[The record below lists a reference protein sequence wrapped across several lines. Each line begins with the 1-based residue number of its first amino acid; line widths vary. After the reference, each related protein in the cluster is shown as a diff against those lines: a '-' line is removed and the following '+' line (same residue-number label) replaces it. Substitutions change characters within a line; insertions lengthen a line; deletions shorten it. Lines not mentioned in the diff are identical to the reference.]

1 MALELVAG
9 PFQIKTLAG
18 AVITDVIVSTLNSFF
33 DDNLGLCMYRDADHG
48 VYIIQLDGTICLRGL
63 MTNSLGV
70 FIIDLQ
76 SQDSFIA
83 PNGIGGYGQVQKSS
97 MTVSRILILPEPPS
111 LAHVR
116 TFDRYLYITVPRIEF
131 KPLSGVGS
139 WTMEAALTYTEAATS
154 IVSAFRTADKNVI
167 GIAYNTGE
175 IVFYDHINKVQL
187 AKHSYTEPCVQLQY
201 SRRHDVYIVVKAN
214 KTVVIYSN
222 EVRPSSLSSVVA
234 VTPLT
239 KGHISTIRTR
249 LLGNKNEPCVGEL
262 IDWSITG
269 AILKDAQS
277 TTDANGYAL
286 NACIVA
292 PTATVSDPIVV
303 TAQVAF

>member
-18 AVITDVIVSTLNSFF
+18 AVITDIVVSTLNSFF

-48 VYIIQLDGTICLRGL
+48 VYIIQLDGTMCLRGL
-63 MTNSLGV
+63 MTGTLGV

-76 SQDSFIA
+76 NQDSFIT

-97 MTVSRILILPEPPS
+97 MTVSRTPIAPACPD

-116 TFDRYLYITVPRIEF
+116 TFDRYLYITMPRVEF

-139 WTMEAALTYTEAATS
+139 WTMEASLTYTEAATS
-154 IVSAFRTADKNVI
+154 IISAFRTADKNVI

-201 SRRHDVYIVVKAN
+201 SRRHDVYIVVKAD

-222 EVRPSSLSSVVA
+222 EVRPSSLSA
-234 VTPLT
+234 VEAITPLT
-239 KGHISTIRTR
+239 KGHTSIVRTR
-249 LLGNKNEPCVGEL
+249 LLGNKSEPCVGEL

-269 AILKDAQS
+269 AVLKDVQS
-277 TTDANGYAL
+277 TTDTNGYAV
-286 NACIVA
+286 NTCVVT
-292 PTATVSDPIVV
+292 PTATVSNPIVV
-303 TAQVAF
+303 TAEVAF